1 MSNINDFVIENGSLK
16 KYTGTE
22 TNVIIPDCVKHISIG
37 AFANCTT
44 MESVFIPDSVNSISY
59 RAFKNCTNLKSV
71 RMSKDAWSVASD
83 AFDGC
88 TSLADENGFAII
100 DNKLY
105 AYFGDAEVVA
115 IPEGVTAIGNGVFCA
130 KYGVKEIV
138 LPESIEEVGYDA
150 FGEMNGITIRIP
162 QTVRP
167 DVLNEHIFG
176 ERGYEEYVAHFGSV
190 RKSVPYVL
198 DFSYEDGSHAVYV
211 IVRLNNDYTS
221 FNPSFSTYTTAKG
234 VNFAQYDEDVIKSKR
249 FKAPDKLYAALLR
262 MTYPKNM
269 NKYVCGWYTEY
280 LQKNAKKAVAFAC
293 ETDNDTFIKTLIGI
307 GAINAKNAKALK
319 KLIEEAGAAK
329 CLAAIEE
336 V

>member
-22 TNVIIPDCVKHISIG
+22 AEVVIPEGVKYISG
-37 AFANCTT
+37 GVFANCTT
-44 MESVFIPDSVNSISY
+44 IESVYIPDGVRSIYY

-71 RMSKDAWSVASD
+71 RLPADIFSVEHD

-88 TSLADENGFAII
+88 ANLADENGFVII
-100 DNKLY
+100 NNTLY
-105 AYFGDAEVVA
+105 TYFGDAEVVT
-115 IPEGVTAIGNGVFCA
+115 IPEGVTEIGDGVFCA
-130 KYGVKEIV
+130 KYGVKEIF
-138 LPESIEEVGYDA
+138 LPESLKKIGYYT

-162 QTVRP
+162 KTVRP
-167 DVLNEHIFG
+167 NLFDEDTFK
-176 ERGYEEYVAHFGSV
+176 ERDYDEYAAHFSGV

-221 FNPSFSTYTTAKG
+221 FNSSFSTYTTADG
-234 VNFAQYDEDVIKSKR
+234 VNFAQYDEDVIDGKR
-249 FKAPDKLYAALLR
+249 FKAPDKLYASLLR
-262 MTYPKNM
+262 MTYPKDM
-269 NKYVCGWYTEY
+269 NEYVCGWYTEF

-307 GAINAKNAKALK
+307 DAINAKNAKVLK
-319 KLIEEAGAAK
+319 KQIEEAGAAK

-336 V
+336 I